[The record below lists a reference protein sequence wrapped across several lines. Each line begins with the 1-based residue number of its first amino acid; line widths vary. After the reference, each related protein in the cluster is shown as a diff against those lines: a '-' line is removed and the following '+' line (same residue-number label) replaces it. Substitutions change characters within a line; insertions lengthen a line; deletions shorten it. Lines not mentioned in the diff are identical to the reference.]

1 MAESDDPVFGNKFSS
16 SVIAAVP
23 SSHLLRSAFDVL
35 TGIMTSGVIPFSE
48 ELNLLR
54 WNEDIGVHFLERS
67 L

>member
-1 MAESDDPVFGNKFSS
+1 M
-16 SVIAAVP
+16 
-23 SSHLLRSAFDVL
+23 L
-35 TGIMTSGVIPFSE
+35 TGIMMSGAIPFSE